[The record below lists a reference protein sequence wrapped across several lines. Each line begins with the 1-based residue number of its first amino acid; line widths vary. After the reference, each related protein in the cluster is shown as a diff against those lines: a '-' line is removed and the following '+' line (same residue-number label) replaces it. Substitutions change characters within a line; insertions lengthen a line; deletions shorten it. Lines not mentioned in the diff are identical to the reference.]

1 MQLTGGMSYSWIM
14 FKPNPDADINE
25 TSFHG
30 VTVRATLK
38 QMTARFGEPFPGD
51 GYKTTH
57 ERIFEG
63 PGFNVAVYDYKYNG
77 AVESKWNVGSL
88 TAEQSRQFKAWF
100 DATK

>member
-1 MQLTGGMSYSWIM
+1 M

-30 VTVRATLK
+30 VTVRATLQ

-57 ERIFEG
+57 EWIFEG

-77 AVESKWNVGSL
+77 AVECKWNVGSL

-100 DATK
+100 DTAVRATK